1 MRCILCNITEENK
14 ELNSTLQPEQVV
26 LKTISNSRSHELTSQ
41 AAQTDDTIIIFWHFI
56 YDMQH
61 TIFKKKL
68 YVTYQIWDKGC
79 FCDILCNTF
88 KTLVWM
94 EPISIVFK
102 VIWML
107 QRAKCSKIYKIYILL
122 PVYYNYMI
130 ELRSKLQFL
139 FKFYPFHRLPLYFTE
154 NGTLAPSY

>member
-61 TIFKKKL
+61 TIFKK
-68 YVTYQIWDKGC
+68 
-79 FCDILCNTF
+79 
-88 KTLVWM
+88 
-94 EPISIVFK
+94 
-102 VIWML
+102 
-107 QRAKCSKIYKIYILL
+107 
-122 PVYYNYMI
+122 NYM
-130 ELRSKLQFL
+130 
-139 FKFYPFHRLPLYFTE
+139 
-154 NGTLAPSY
+154 